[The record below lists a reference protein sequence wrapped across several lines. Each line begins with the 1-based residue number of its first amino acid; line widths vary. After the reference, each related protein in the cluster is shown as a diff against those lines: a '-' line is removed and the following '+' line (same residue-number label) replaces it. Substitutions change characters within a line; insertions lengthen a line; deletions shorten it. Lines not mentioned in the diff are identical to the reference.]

1 MATKPSGV
9 LPATSSQQ
17 PFIVMCGPSP
27 EAQKKLPNVR
37 KFLRHHLV
45 ASSLFAAFGL
55 FCLGSWWAVNDFPGR
70 EGLTDWGCEILAGVL
85 SLLVIVLSRTFR
97 RWGLERAMMARAR
110 RERNEELS
118 ALRQTPPPL
127 ETGFESHAPHR
138 DTIAITIEQWRSHV
152 PAQLSEDYLQ
162 RVQLPDE
169 VLAPDALVL
178 QVERKEA
185 L

>member
-1 MATKPSGV
+1 MAIKPSGV
-9 LPATSSQQ
+9 LSTTSSQQ

-37 KFLRHHLV
+37 KFLRHHLA
-45 ASSLFAAFGL
+45 ASSLLAAFGL
-55 FCLGSWWAVNDFPGR
+55 FGLGSWWAVHDFPGWD
-70 EGLTDWGCEILAGVL
+70 GVTDWGCEILASVL
-85 SLLVIVLSRTFR
+85 SLLVILLYRTFR

-118 ALRQTPPPL
+118 ALLHTPPPL
-127 ETGFESHAPHR
+127 EAGFESRAPHKE
-138 DTIAITIEQWRSHV
+138 TIAITIEEWRSHV

-178 QVERKEA
+178 QFERKEA
-185 L
+185 V